1 MKLKSFA
8 YLKKT
13 DAYSGKE
20 VIWGKWPKSLE
31 ETFFE
36 KNKTVKRLFNNFYF
50 CVVKSS
56 AESYIENNQTG
67 SF

>member
-13 DAYSGKE
+13 GTCSDKETIQGKE
-20 VIWGKWPKSLE
+20 PKQEE

-36 KNKTVKRLFNNFYF
+36 KNKTVKRSFNNFYF
-50 CVVKSS
+50 CGGGFGGGWWRLVEVDVH
-56 AESYIENNQTG
+56 
-67 SF
+67 